1 MDGVRR
7 ELFLSF
13 SPLFEEM
20 KKQIILIPKKK
31 EGKKRILQR
40 ITNFFSILLGGRC
53 EDSLIFSVT
62 SG

>member
-31 EGKKRILQR
+31 EKKKRIFQR
-40 ITNFFSILLGGRC
+40 IKNFFSILLGGGA
-53 EDSLIFSVT
+53 L
-62 SG
+62 